1 MAVLLAAAPESL
13 ATRTQGARPQSV
25 QVSPGSDTLRAS
37 GGIPADVAGMFE
49 VPVAFQQTPSGTYLV
64 FDRRAQSVF
73 AIAPNRRD
81 VRKLVAIGPESG
93 RIIEPTTLDVG
104 PDGIFVVADAPN
116 RVERIQFFNEQGERV
131 GGFSFPGRASYRVYL
146 GMRALSGVGSLRFT
160 GRSLLVNQPETG
172 WLVTEYG
179 LSGTPV
185 RSFGAL
191 RPTGQ
196 EDDRDVHLALNVGL
210 PLANPAGGFYFVFL
224 AGEPRFRKYAGDG
237 TLEFE
242 RLMQGR
248 ELDTLVKTL
257 PARWPRRRV
266 AGEELPMVPPT
277 IRTAAVDAAGRLW
290 VSFIVPRTHVY
301 DQDGERVRKVQFEAA
316 GTLAPDSMFFTR
328 SGRLLVTPGLYE
340 FDPR

>member
-1 MAVLLAAAPESL
+1 MTAVLAAELPARQTAPAGAS
-13 ATRTQGARPQSV
+13 ATVVAGV
-25 QVSPGSDTLRAS
+25 ETLMAS
-37 GGIPADVAGMFE
+37 GGIPADLAGMFE
-49 VPVAFQQTPSGTYLV
+49 LPVAFQQAPSGLYLV
-64 FDRRAQSVF
+64 FDRRAQAVF
-73 AIAPNRRD
+73 AVERSRREA
-81 VRKLVAIGPESG
+81 RRLVAIGPESG
-93 RIIEPTTLDVG
+93 RILEPTTLDVG

-116 RVERIQFFNEQGERV
+116 RVERIQFFNEQGEKV

-196 EDDRDVHLALNVGL
+196 EHDRDVHLALNVGL

-224 AGEPRFRKYAGDG
+224 AGEPRFRKYARDG

-248 ELDTLVKTL
+248 EIDALVKTT
-257 PARWPRRRV
+257 PGRWPRRLL
-266 AGEELPMVPPT
+266 AGEELPVVPPT
-277 IRTAAVDAAGRLW
+277 VRTAAVDSTGRLW
-290 VSFIVPRTHVY
+290 VSFMLPITYVY
-301 DQDGERVRKVQFEAA
+301 DQDGDRVRRIRFEGA
-316 GTLAPDSMFFTR
+316 GTVSPDSLFFTR
-328 SGRLLVTPGLYE
+328 AGRLLVTPGLYE

>member
-1 MAVLLAAAPESL
+1 
-13 ATRTQGARPQSV
+13 
-25 QVSPGSDTLRAS
+25 
-37 GGIPADVAGMFE
+37 MFE
-49 VPVAFQQTPSGTYLV
+49 LPVAFQQTPSGVYLV

-73 AIAPNRRD
+73 AIERNRRD
-81 VRKLVAIGPESG
+81 VHKLVAIGPESG
-93 RIIEPTTLDVG
+93 RILEPTSLDVG

-196 EDDRDVHLALNVGL
+196 EHDRDVHLALNVGL
-210 PLANPAGGFYFVFL
+210 PLVSPTGGFYFVFL
-224 AGEPRFRKYAGDG
+224 AGEPRFRKYSKDG
-237 TLEFE
+237 ALEFE

-248 ELDTLVKTL
+248 EIDSLAQTS
-257 PARWPRRRV
+257 PGRWPRRTV
-266 AGEELPMVPPT
+266 AGEELPVVPPT
-277 IRTAAVDAAGRLW
+277 IRTAAVDPGGRLW
-290 VSFIVPRTHVY
+290 VSFMLPHTYVY
-301 DQDGERVRKVQFEAA
+301 DQEGERVRKIRFEAA
-316 GTLAPDSMFFTR
+316 GTIAPDSLFFTR